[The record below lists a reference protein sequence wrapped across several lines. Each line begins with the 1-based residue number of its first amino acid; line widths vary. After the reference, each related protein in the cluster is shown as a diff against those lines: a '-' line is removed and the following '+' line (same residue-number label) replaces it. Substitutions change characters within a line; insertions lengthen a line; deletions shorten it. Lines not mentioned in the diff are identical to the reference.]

1 MEQVSISYV
10 AVQDVGGELRV
21 LAISF
26 VKMIIA
32 RDINDFHLSFKHE
45 GLTAV
50 SWKTFV
56 KVKLLFQRPG
66 VVVQDIMEN
75 FLLGTS
81 QYDWFGGGTWLILK
95 CAHVFIRSKTK
106 PSNREV
112 LTLKLVEVADIADK
126 DFFVCIHPVTADKG
140 VVVLL
145 VLNLI
150 WKKNSRRK

>member
-21 LAISF
+21 LVISF
-26 VKMIIA
+26 VKMVIA
-32 RDINDFHLSFKHE
+32 KDINDFHLSFKHE
-45 GLTAV
+45 GLTAI

-81 QYDWFGGGTWLILK
+81 RYDWFGGGT
-95 CAHVFIRSKTK
+95 
-106 PSNREV
+106 
-112 LTLKLVEVADIADK
+112 
-126 DFFVCIHPVTADKG
+126 
-140 VVVLL
+140 
-145 VLNLI
+145 
-150 WKKNSRRK
+150 

>member
-21 LAISF
+21 LVISF

-45 GLTAV
+45 GLTAI

-81 QYDWFGGGTWLILK
+81 QYDRFGGG
-95 CAHVFIRSKTK
+95 A
-106 PSNREV
+106 
-112 LTLKLVEVADIADK
+112 
-126 DFFVCIHPVTADKG
+126 
-140 VVVLL
+140 
-145 VLNLI
+145 
-150 WKKNSRRK
+150 

>member
-81 QYDWFGGGTWLILK
+81 QYDRFGGGT
-95 CAHVFIRSKTK
+95 
-106 PSNREV
+106 
-112 LTLKLVEVADIADK
+112 
-126 DFFVCIHPVTADKG
+126 
-140 VVVLL
+140 
-145 VLNLI
+145 
-150 WKKNSRRK
+150 

>member
-21 LAISF
+21 LVISF
-26 VKMIIA
+26 VKMVIA
-32 RDINDFHLSFKHE
+32 KDINDFHLSFKHE
-45 GLTAV
+45 GLTAI

-81 QYDWFGGGTWLILK
+81 QYDRFGGGT
-95 CAHVFIRSKTK
+95 
-106 PSNREV
+106 
-112 LTLKLVEVADIADK
+112 
-126 DFFVCIHPVTADKG
+126 
-140 VVVLL
+140 
-145 VLNLI
+145 
-150 WKKNSRRK
+150 

>member
-10 AVQDVGGELRV
+10 AVQDVGGGTRV
-21 LAISF
+21 LVISF
-26 VKMIIA
+26 VKMVIA

-45 GLTAV
+45 GLTAI

-81 QYDWFGGGTWLILK
+81 QYDWFGGGT
-95 CAHVFIRSKTK
+95 
-106 PSNREV
+106 
-112 LTLKLVEVADIADK
+112 
-126 DFFVCIHPVTADKG
+126 
-140 VVVLL
+140 
-145 VLNLI
+145 
-150 WKKNSRRK
+150 

>member
-21 LAISF
+21 LVISF

-45 GLTAV
+45 GLTAI

-75 FLLGTS
+75 FLPGTS
-81 QYDWFGGGTWLILK
+81 QYDRFGGG
-95 CAHVFIRSKTK
+95 A
-106 PSNREV
+106 
-112 LTLKLVEVADIADK
+112 
-126 DFFVCIHPVTADKG
+126 
-140 VVVLL
+140 
-145 VLNLI
+145 
-150 WKKNSRRK
+150 